1 MISVALATYDGAR
14 FLPEQ
19 LDSIAA
25 QTRPPDEIVAV
36 DDGSS
41 DATLTILEASPLP
54 IRLHRNQHRL
64 GVAGNFER
72 AISLCGG
79 DIIALCDQDDVWH
92 PEKLAVIESEIADA
106 DLVFSDGLRIP
117 TGGTLWERF
126 RFTRRERR
134 RDLFDVLAAH
144 NVVTGATIAFRSRW
158 RDKLLPFPR
167 HPNLLHD
174 RWIAIVI
181 AALGRTRAIERP
193 LIDYREHEEQQRG
206 TRGPH
211 TWIGAARATTAQ
223 TYASQAEELRIVL
236 ERLEALQAPVTR
248 KLRDRIEHLD
258 ARGSMPKSVARR
270 VPVVARELSRYFRY
284 SNGVWS
290 VAKDLVG

>member
-1 MISVALATYDGAR
+1 MISIALATFNGAR
-14 FLPEQ
+14 FLSEQ

-41 DATLTILEASPLP
+41 DATLTILESSPLP
-54 IRLHRNQHRL
+54 IHLHRNQHQL
-64 GVAGNFER
+64 GVAKNFER
-72 AISLCGG
+72 AISLCTG
-79 DIIALCDQDDVWH
+79 DVIVLCDQDDVWR

-126 RFTRRERR
+126 RFTRSERR

-144 NVVTGATIAFRSRW
+144 NVVTGATMAFRSRW
-158 RDKLLPFPR
+158 RDQVLPIPR

-181 AALGRTRAIERP
+181 AALGRVKAIPRP
-193 LIDYREHEEQQRG
+193 LIAYREHEEQQRG
-206 TRGPH
+206 TRGPD
-211 TWIGAARATTAQ
+211 TWVGAARATKFA

-236 ERLEALQAPVTR
+236 SRLEALNAPVVG
-248 KLRDRIEHLD
+248 KLRDRIEHLE
-258 ARGSMPKSVARR
+258 ARGAMPKSRVKR
-270 VPVVARELSRYFRY
+270 VPVVARELARYFRY
-284 SNGVWS
+284 SNHLFS
-290 VAKDLVG
+290 VAKDLVW